1 MSQLSINGQSFYAD
15 APPDTPLLWVLRED
29 LRLTGTKFGCGL
41 GVCGSCTVHIDGQ
54 AVRSCMVQLKDV
66 SESAM
71 ITTIEGL
78 HPSNTHAVQQAWIEH
93 QVPQCGYCQS
103 GQIMQ
108 AAALLAKNP
117 RPSEQEIVESM
128 NGNLCRC
135 ATYSR
140 IVGAV
145 KRASEIIGE
154 GAKHV

>member
-1 MSQLSINGQSFYAD
+1 MPQLTVIGQSYFAD

-29 LRLTGTKFGCGL
+29 LRLTGTKFGCGM
-41 GVCGSCTVHIDGQ
+41 GICGSCTVHINGK
-54 AVRSCMVQLKDV
+54 AVRSCQVPVKEV
-66 SESAM
+66 SEAALVV
-71 ITTIEGL
+71 TIEGL
-78 HPSNTHAVQQAWIEH
+78 DPANAHPVQQAWVEH

-108 AAALLAKNP
+108 AASLLAANP
-117 RPSEQEIVESM
+117 SPTEEEVVAGM

-145 KRASEIIGE
+145 MRASEIGKE
-154 GAKHV
+154 VKHV

>member
-1 MSQLSINGQSFYAD
+1 MPQLMINGQSYFSD
-15 APPDTPLLWVLRED
+15 SPPDTPLLWVIREE
-29 LRLTGTKFGCGL
+29 LRLTGTKFGCGAGL
-41 GVCGSCTVHIDGQ
+41 CGSCTVHVHGD
-54 AVRSCMVQLKDV
+54 AVRSCLVKVSDV
-66 SESAM
+66 EGAA

-78 HPSNTHAVQQAWIEH
+78 HPANAHPVQRAWIEY

-108 AAALLAKNP
+108 AAALLAHNASP
-117 RPSEQEIVESM
+117 TEQEIVAGM

-145 KRASEIIGE
+145 KRAAQISKE
-154 GAKHV
+154 G

>member
-1 MSQLSINGQSFYAD
+1 
-15 APPDTPLLWVLRED
+15 
-29 LRLTGTKFGCGL
+29 
-41 GVCGSCTVHIDGQ
+41 
-54 AVRSCMVQLKDV
+54 
-66 SESAM
+66 
-71 ITTIEGL
+71 
-78 HPSNTHAVQQAWIEH
+78 
-93 QVPQCGYCQS
+93 
-103 GQIMQ
+103 MQ

-117 RPSEQEIVESM
+117 KPSEQEIVEGM

>member
-1 MSQLSINGQSFYAD
+1 MPNLTINGQSYFSD
-15 APPDTPLLWVLRED
+15 APPDTPLLWVIRED
-29 LRLTGTKFGCGL
+29 LRLTGTKYGCGTGL
-41 GVCGSCTVHIDGQ
+41 CGSCTVHIDGR
-54 AVRSCMVQLKDV
+54 AERSCLITVQQAD
-66 SESAM
+66 SAL

-78 HPSNTHAVQQAWIEH
+78 DPANAHPVQVAWIER

-108 AAALLAKNP
+108 AAALLAANP
-117 RPSEQEIVESM
+117 NPTEQQIVEGM

-145 KRASEIIGE
+145 QRAAEIARE
-154 GAKHV
+154 GSSHA